1 MSYNNQLAVSLNDIG
16 QIRHILSVLHRK
28 GDRKYGQK
36 RPENP
41 AYPDADPSGIY
52 QPAPRKACS
61 EHFRQGALRKSGHQP
76 GGTFYTHYTDIYDL
90 MHQMEDEM
98 MADIQTALKP
108 LLDSDISDL
117 TPLKITTGIFRCL
130 KENADLCA
138 VTLGKYGDRE
148 FATRLLTI
156 GRERCLESYSKYFA
170 QATPKQ
176 IEYYYS
182 FVSAGCIGLLEK
194 WLADGMATSAEEIAS
209 AAENIM
215 MKGIHFLE

>member
-76 GGTFYTHYTDIYDL
+76 GELYTHYTDIYDL

-130 KENADLCA
+130 KESADTLRSYIGEIRRQGICHTASYDRKGTLPGKLFQIFCPGNAE
-138 VTLGKYGDRE
+138 TRSN
-148 FATRLLTI
+148 ATILL
-156 GRERCLESYSKYFA
+156 SVPA
-170 QATPKQ
+170 
-176 IEYYYS
+176 
-182 FVSAGCIGLLEK
+182 
-194 WLADGMATSAEEIAS
+194 AS
-209 AAENIM
+209 ACWRNGLPTAWQPARKRSHPQLKIS
-215 MKGIHFLE
+215 